1 MSHQQYEQW
10 VPHGGIPEYDRRP
23 PQGRRPPP
31 PRNYGPPPAQRRG
44 PPPMRPMHPGAPPQ
58 PPPGARYPGRAPPPP
73 VNYPPMESVEDLYD
87 GSAYG
92 GAEYDD
98 GETWPLPARPFAPSD
113 RNNSPGSSPRKVPQ
127 SPAASPRKAPPQ
139 RPQRPDYEEPIL
151 DPPRQPGRVAPAN
164 RAYHQAPPPSH
175 HGSGQWTGDGYRSP
189 QPAFPPPQQQ
199 QPRPPPS
206 SHSQSS
212 TSSRSQSSDYQYP
225 PVVQQAVYGARNQR
239 PPLGPPPSS
248 RRGPANYYPQI
259 APVHPIAEETDSMR
273 ASIRNASVA
282 MTHDGPHS
290 SYASSNAIPIGIP
303 GYYVQDRGSARS
315 LPFDQAQ
322 QGGRPSVDNNHYGG
336 RPSVDNPHYGGR
348 PSVDN
353 SPYGGRPSMDNPSY
367 GGRPSIDNAHYG
379 RPSTDNSHYGGR
391 PSTEN
396 NYYMD
401 DSIMEHGQEG
411 SERGTLT
418 PSPEPAALIRQAS
431 LGKKS
436 KPTLTTVRSAER
448 TKQSG
453 GAQAV
458 SDLPSQQRAGA
469 RPTEANIALEKEVEY
484 LRQRDSDSDS
494 EDDVLPA
501 DKVLEAGAGT
511 GAIHGAEKTREPP
524 PRPARSTSDI
534 LSSGTGLLDPSSS
547 ESEKDIKKK
556 PSRELL
562 AAALPK
568 EQKNRS
574 KPRSPLAPS
583 PTPSQDPRVSQI
595 RSSLERGGA
604 LSPSEADEL
613 RAANPGMSER
623 GGRRRGP
630 RLNVDMEA
638 VRDAEARGSM
648 TSLPDLIRRATKLAS
663 NLDRGRTAS
672 RLGMNFWLDGADNG
686 ENAQSANGNKRN
698 SSISDIL
705 SSFPA
710 PGLRPDGSNSP
721 APRWSSMLRHS
732 QLPSDSDAGELRRKD
747 KKRGRRCCGMPL
759 WLFVLL
765 LIVVFL
771 LIAAAVLVP
780 VMLLIVI
787 PGQDEGAAPGGV
799 TNKALASCREKLTCQ
814 NDGANTLS
822 SDGFC
827 RCVCLNGYT
836 GDNCA
841 TQSSAGCT
849 TISIGETTDATV
861 GENMP
866 RLLDNAESDFG
877 IPLDGET
884 LLGLFSEA
892 DMSCSA
898 ENALVTFS
906 NVGRRKRSR
915 RSVEGNHMPRRIQRR
930 QVLNPTTTDSSGAA
944 SSSTRASPST
954 TTSSSSS
961 SSSSSPSSSGSS
973 SDTELDFARVSVLY
987 IFQLSSSANTAVTA
1001 QEKFSEYFSEG
1012 QTAAGDRIDAS
1023 SIALGNGYSC
1033 DLEGLRL
1040 ALGNGTIVGGS

>member
-1 MSHQQYEQW
+1 MSHQQYDQW
-10 VPHGGIPEYDRRP
+10 VPHGGIPEYDMRP

-31 PRNYGPPPAQRRG
+31 PRNYGPPPSQRRG
-44 PPPMRPMHPGAPPQ
+44 PPPMRPIHPGAPPQ
-58 PPPGARYPGRAPPPP
+58 PPPGARYPERPPPPP

-113 RNNSPGSSPRKVPQ
+113 RNNSPGGSPRRAPQ
-127 SPAASPRKAPPQ
+127 SPAASPRKPPPQ

-212 TSSRSQSSDYQYP
+212 ASSRSQSSDYQYP

-273 ASIRNASVA
+273 GSIRNASMA

-322 QGGRPSVDNNHYGG
+322 QGGRPSMDNNHYGG
-336 RPSVDNPHYGGR
+336 RPSGDNPQ
-348 PSVDN
+348 
-353 SPYGGRPSMDNPSY
+353 YGGRPSMDSAHY
-367 GGRPSIDNAHYG
+367 GGRPSLDN
-379 RPSTDNSHYGGR
+379 PHYGGR

-396 NYYMD
+396 NYYMEEP
-401 DSIMEHGQEG
+401 IIEREQEG

-458 SDLPSQQRAGA
+458 SDLRSQQRAGA
-469 RPTEANIALEKEVEY
+469 TPTEANIALEKEVEY

-501 DKVLEAGAGT
+501 DKVLET
-511 GAIHGAEKTREPP
+511 GAVTSAVCGAEKTRESP

-547 ESEKDIKKK
+547 ESENEIKKK

-583 PTPSQDPRVSQI
+583 PTPPQDTRVSQI

-623 GGRRRGP
+623 GERRRPP

-672 RLGMNFWLDGADNG
+672 RLGMNFWLDGADSG
-686 ENAQSANGNKRN
+686 ENARSANGNKRN

-710 PGLRPDGSNSP
+710 PGLRPDGTNSP
-721 APRWSSMLRHS
+721 ATRWSSILRHS

-765 LIVVFL
+765 LIIAFL
-771 LIAAAVLVP
+771 LIAAAVLIP

-787 PGQDEGAAPGGV
+787 PGQDEGAGSLGV

-814 NDGANTLS
+814 NSGANTLS

-836 GDNCA
+836 GETCA

-849 TISIGETTDATV
+849 TISIGETTGAIV
-861 GENMP
+861 GEDIP
-866 RLLDNAESDFG
+866 RLLDSAESDFG

-906 NVGRRKRSR
+906 NVGRRKRSQW
-915 RSVEGNHMPRRIQRR
+915 SVEVNYMPKRIQRR

-944 SSSTRASPST
+944 SSSSSASPP
-954 TTSSSSS
+954 
-961 SSSSSPSSSGSS
+961 SSSPSSSTASS
-973 SDTELDFARVSVLY
+973 SDTELDFARVSILY
-987 IFQLSSSANTAVTA
+987 IFQLSSSADTAVTA

-1012 QTAAGDRIDAS
+1012 QTAAGKKIDAA
-1023 SIALGNGYSC
+1023 SITLGNGHSC

-1040 ALGNGTIVGGS
+1040 DVGNGTIVGGN